1 MVLIDRLPV
10 LVWAG
15 AGLLGWIAG
24 EVIST
29 DPAISHY
36 VIGKFGEPFAKQVEL
51 AAAISGILLVIA
63 VGGLWRQFQLSHVRM
78 KLAAEVRDS
87 A

>member
-1 MVLIDRLPV
+1 LIDRAPV

-29 DPAISHY
+29 DPQVSRY
-36 VIGKFGEPFAKQVEL
+36 VIGKFGEPIAQQMEI

-63 VGGLWRQFQLSHVRM
+63 IGGLWRQLRLTHARTKV
-78 KLAAEVRDS
+78 AEEEVVNS